1 MSLLSEIIRLV
12 VSMLVAWLIT
22 RLPLVVLPR
31 ISIRPLELIDHPND
45 PEINENLILQI
56 LRVRRAYWA
65 SIPFGLIPLILG
77 ILMIIQSP
85 SSVGFG
91 LIIGSSWV
99 ILSRLVPF
107 DLDHLSYFPYSM
119 NLVHKLNRIRIEKYP
134 CCAIPKPVWSLDAV
148 KCSECGHILLDHARP
163 DLGRKRSDGVLFGA
177 LRIMILDGHAF
188 TEPNSDIF
196 SEEE

>member
-119 NLVHKLNRIRIEKYP
+119 NLVHELNRIRIEKYP

-148 KCSECGHILLDHARP
+148 KCSECSHILLDHARP
-163 DLGRKRSDGVLFGA
+163 DLGRKRSDGALFGA

-188 TEPNSDIF
+188 TEPNSDIL

>member
-119 NLVHKLNRIRIEKYP
+119 NLVHELNRIRIEKYP
-134 CCAIPKPVWSLDAV
+134 CCDNPKPIWSLDAV
-148 KCSECGHILLDHARP
+148 KCSECSHILLDHARP
-163 DLGRKRSDGVLFGA
+163 DLGRKRSDGILFGA

>member
-1 MSLLSEIIRLV
+1 MSLFSEIIRLV
-12 VSMLVAWLIT
+12 VSILVAWLVT

-31 ISIRPLELIDHPND
+31 ISIRPLELIDHPYD
-45 PEINENLILQI
+45 PEIDESLILQI

-107 DLDHLSYFPYSM
+107 DLDHLSRFPYSM
-119 NLVHKLNRIRIEKYP
+119 NLVHELNRIRIEKYP
-134 CCAIPKPVWSLDAV
+134 CCKIPKPVWSLDAV
-148 KCSECGHILLDHARP
+148 KCLECSHIFLNHPRP

-177 LRIMILDGHAF
+177 LRIMVLDGHPF
-188 TEPNSDIF
+188 TESNSEI
-196 SEEE
+196 SLEEE

>member
-12 VSMLVAWLIT
+12 FSILVAWLIT

-45 PEINENLILQI
+45 PEIDETLILQI

-85 SSVGFG
+85 TSVGFG

-99 ILSRLVPF
+99 ILSRLIPF
-107 DLDHLSYFPYSM
+107 DLDYLSHFPYSM
-119 NLVHKLNRIRIEKYP
+119 NLVHELNRIRIEKYP
-134 CCAIPKPVWSLDAV
+134 CCEIPKPVWSLDAV
-148 KCSECGHILLDHARP
+148 KCSQCSHVLLNHPRP
-163 DLGRKRSDGVLFGA
+163 DLGRKRSDGILLGA
-177 LRIMILDGHAF
+177 LRIMILDGHGF
-188 TEPNSDIF
+188 TEPNSDRF
-196 SEEE
+196 PEEE

>member
-119 NLVHKLNRIRIEKYP
+119 NLVHELNRIRIEKYP
-134 CCAIPKPVWSLDAV
+134 CCDHPKPIWSLDAV
-148 KCSECGHILLDHARP
+148 KCSECSHILLDHARP
-163 DLGRKRSDGVLFGA
+163 DLGRKRSDGILFGA

-188 TEPNSDIF
+188 TEPNSDIL

>member
-12 VSMLVAWLIT
+12 VSIFVAWLIT

-45 PEINENLILQI
+45 PEINETLILQI

-85 SSVGFG
+85 TSVGFG

-99 ILSRLVPF
+99 ILSRLIPF
-107 DLDHLSYFPYSM
+107 DLDYLSHFPYSM
-119 NLVHKLNRIRIEKYP
+119 NLVHELN
-134 CCAIPKPVWSLDAV
+134 
-148 KCSECGHILLDHARP
+148 
-163 DLGRKRSDGVLFGA
+163 
-177 LRIMILDGHAF
+177 
-188 TEPNSDIF
+188 
-196 SEEE
+196 

>member
-119 NLVHKLNRIRIEKYP
+119 NLVHELNRIRIEKYP
-134 CCAIPKPVWSLDAV
+134 CCDIPKPIWSLDAV
-148 KCSECGHILLDHARP
+148 KCSECSHILLDHARP
-163 DLGRKRSDGVLFGA
+163 DLGRKRSDGILFGA

-188 TEPNSDIF
+188 SEPNSDIF